1 MMSAMRAAV
10 AEERGWEEE
19 EEEMGQV
26 AELGLYPLAGVAAAT
41 VVAQAQP
48 LRPHG
53 LGAGNLSV
61 GTVPEL
67 CQKCTFAANALAE
80 PASVSV

>member
-1 MMSAMRAAV
+1 M

-53 LGAGNLSV
+53 LGAGNLSLS
-61 GTVPEL
+61 EL
-67 CQKCTFAANALAE
+67 CRNCARSAHLRPMRLHNQL
-80 PASVSV
+80 V